1 MTEKMFPTEK
11 TNIFVNEKLK
21 SDKND
26 DNDYDIVNM
35 RSPENDHDT
44 YELCCV
50 PLIRPPNWK

>member
-1 MTEKMFPTEK
+1 MFPTEK
-11 TNIFVNEKLK
+11 TNIFVNGKLK